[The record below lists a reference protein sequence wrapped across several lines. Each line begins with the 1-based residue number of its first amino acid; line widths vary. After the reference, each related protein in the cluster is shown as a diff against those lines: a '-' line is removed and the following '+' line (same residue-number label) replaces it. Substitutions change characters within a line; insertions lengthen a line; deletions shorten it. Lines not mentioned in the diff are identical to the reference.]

1 MISMTIGAK
10 FTVGADMMREEAA
23 AAAAAACIGVA
34 VWTQGHHPWSQR
46 LRLCWFFWACEDFSV
61 GRCRVGRGTL

>member
-34 VWTQGHHPWSQR
+34 VWTQGHHP
-46 LRLCWFFWACEDFSV
+46 
-61 GRCRVGRGTL
+61 